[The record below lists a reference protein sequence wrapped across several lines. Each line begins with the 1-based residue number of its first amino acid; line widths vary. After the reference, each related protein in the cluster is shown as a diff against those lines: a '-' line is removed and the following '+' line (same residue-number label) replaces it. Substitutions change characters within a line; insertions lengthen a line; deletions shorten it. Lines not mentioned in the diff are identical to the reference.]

1 MPDEVLKFDE
11 LNSIR
16 TAVEYEVLAGQLPEI
31 KFDKKR
37 TEDFIFELLTMA
49 YAFGLEKASDE
60 LGISIPLNETLMRD
74 TVMAETAGE
83 TFVDRLNKHIDAANA
98 SLSADPTQL
107 MTAAATLINE
117 LAVLAETEAHR
128 VLNTAILDGA
138 DYYKAKNPDAQV
150 SKTWITMEDDRVRD
164 THFYIHGVT
173 IPTDAKF
180 YTYDG
185 DSAMRP
191 GGFTLPQN
199 NVNCRCTLEL
209 RAH

>member
-1 MPDEVLKFDE
+1 MAEDLLRFDE
-11 LNSIR
+11 LNTIR
-16 TAVEYEVLAGQLPEI
+16 TAVEYEVLARQLPDI
-31 KFDKKR
+31 KFDRKR
-37 TEDFIFELLTMA
+37 TEDFLFEILTMA

-60 LGISIPLNETLMRD
+60 LGISIPLNETLMRE

-83 TFVDRLNKHIDAANA
+83 TFVDRLNKHIDAANE
-98 SLSADPTQL
+98 SLSGDRMQIL
-107 MTAAATLINE
+107 AAAARLINE

-138 DYYKAKNPDAQV
+138 DYYKSKNPDAEI

-173 IPTDAKF
+173 VPIDAKF

-191 GGFTLPQN
+191 GGFTHPQN

-209 RAH
+209 QLH